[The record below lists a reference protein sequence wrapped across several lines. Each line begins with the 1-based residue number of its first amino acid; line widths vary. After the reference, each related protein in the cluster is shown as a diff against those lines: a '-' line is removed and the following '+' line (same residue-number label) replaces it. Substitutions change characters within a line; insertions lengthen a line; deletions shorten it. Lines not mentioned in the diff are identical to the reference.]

1 MNRLALCALQ
11 ESYSVK
17 FGCSAE
23 RIGVTGGHDRY
34 IKSTNTKKHLVQVS
48 FVLREDDYLYFRAF
62 YQNWQLNPLP
72 FLMKLIIEDDEY
84 KDYIT
89 QFVKNS
95 CQFDELE
102 GDIFKVSAQV
112 SVFISPV
119 IALTSKPY
127 PYYLLESIATNFD
140 FADSPIQKIV
150 MSETNAVESIETAFA
165 IESAVMRTP
174 TNETNLAESIS
185 TGFAIES
192 VQVEVTKQPTYITTA
207 PQLEKVSTA
216 FTVENV
222 QITKTVNYLSTI
234 QDVEK
239 IKTAF
244 NIENAQIT
252 N

>member
-84 KDYIT
+84 KDYIA

-119 IALTSKPY
+119 IALTSRPY
-127 PYYLLESIATNFD
+127 PIYFEERVGASFGVMNSTFNSALNVNENISTSFGVVGVVTQNVRTEMTLDNEKISTSFGVAGVVAQNVRTETALGNENISTSFGVIGAQQMKILISHTAEIEKISTNF
-140 FADSPIQKIV
+140 AL
-150 MSETNAVESIETAFA
+150 MA
-165 IESAVMRTP
+165 
-174 TNETNLAESIS
+174 
-185 TGFAIES
+185 
-192 VQVEVTKQPTYITTA
+192 
-207 PQLEKVSTA
+207 
-216 FTVENV
+216 V
-222 QITKTVNYLSTI
+222 QIIN
-234 QDVEK
+234 
-239 IKTAF
+239 
-244 NIENAQIT
+244 
-252 N
+252 

>member
-102 GDIFKVSAQV
+102 GEVFKVSAQV

-150 MSETNAVESIETAFA
+150 MNETDALESVATAFA
-165 IESAVMRTP
+165 IESVIMRTP
-174 TNETNLAESIS
+174 TNETNLAENIS
-185 TGFAIES
+185 TDFTIES
-192 VQVEVTKQPTYITTA
+192 AQITKQTSYLSTA
-207 PQLEKVSTA
+207 VQLEQVSTA
-216 FTVENV
+216 FSVDSA
-222 QITKTVNYLSTI
+222 QITKTVSFLSTT
-234 QDVEK
+234 QDVEN
-239 IKTAF
+239 ISTAF
-244 NIENAQIT
+244 AIESIQIT

>member
-102 GDIFKVSAQV
+102 GEVFKVSAQV

-150 MSETNAVESIETAFA
+150 MNETDALESVATAFA
-165 IESAVMRTP
+165 IESVVIRTP
-174 TNETNLAESIS
+174 TNETNLAEYIS
-185 TGFAIES
+185 TDFTIES
-192 VQVEVTKQPTYITTA
+192 AQITKQTSYLSTA
-207 PQLEKVSTA
+207 TQLEQVLTA
-216 FTVENV
+216 FTVESV

-239 IKTAF
+239 IQTAF
-244 NIENAQIT
+244 TIESAQIT

>member
-102 GDIFKVSAQV
+102 GEVFKVSAQL

-150 MSETNAVESIETAFA
+150 MNETNALESVATAFA
-165 IESAVMRTP
+165 VESVVMRTL
-174 TNETNLAESIS
+174 TNETNLAEYMS
-185 TGFAIES
+185 TVFAIES
-192 VQVEVTKQPTYITTA
+192 VQITKQGSYLSTA
-207 PQLEKVSTA
+207 TQFEKVSTV
-216 FTVENV
+216 FDIENV
-222 QITKTVNYLSTI
+222 QITKTVNYLSTT

-239 IKTAF
+239 IQTAF
-244 NIENAQIT
+244 AIESAQIT

>member
-84 KDYIT
+84 KDYIA

-102 GDIFKVSAQV
+102 GEVFKVSAQV

-127 PYYLLESIATNFD
+127 PLYFEERVGASFGVMNSTFNSALNVNENISTSFGVVGTQQMKILIIHTAEIEKILTNF
-140 FADSPIQKIV
+140 
-150 MSETNAVESIETAFA
+150 AV
-165 IESAVMRTP
+165 
-174 TNETNLAESIS
+174 
-185 TGFAIES
+185 TG
-192 VQVEVTKQPTYITTA
+192 
-207 PQLEKVSTA
+207 
-216 FTVENV
+216 V
-222 QITKTVNYLSTI
+222 QITN
-234 QDVEK
+234 
-239 IKTAF
+239 
-244 NIENAQIT
+244 
-252 N
+252 

>member
-23 RIGVTGGHDRY
+23 HIGVTGGHDRY

-84 KDYIT
+84 KDYIA

-102 GDIFKVSAQV
+102 GEVFKVSAQL

-127 PYYLLESIATNFD
+127 PLYFIEQVATDFNATGLLMRDTLHLTSMNEERVATDLTVTAATIRTLVNETHLLE
-140 FADSPIQKIV
+140 QV
-150 MSETNAVESIETAFA
+150 ETGLKVI
-165 IESAVMRTP
+165 SAVVATP
-174 TNETNLAESIS
+174 LRNTSMQESVN
-185 TGFAIES
+185 TGFNIVGAVFKDILI
-192 VQVEVTKQPTYITTA
+192 KQPIDV
-207 PQLEKVSTA
+207 ERISTA
-216 FTVENV
+216 FTVTSAIIN
-222 QITKTVNYLSTI
+222 
-234 QDVEK
+234 
-239 IKTAF
+239 
-244 NIENAQIT
+244 
-252 N
+252 

>member
-84 KDYIT
+84 KDYIA

-127 PYYLLESIATNFD
+127 PIYFEERVGASSGVMNSTFNSALNVNENISTSFGVVGVVTQNVRTEMALDSENISTFFGVSGVVAQNVRTETALDNENISTSFGVVGTQQMKILIIHTAEIEKILTNF
-140 FADSPIQKIV
+140 
-150 MSETNAVESIETAFA
+150 AV
-165 IESAVMRTP
+165 
-174 TNETNLAESIS
+174 
-185 TGFAIES
+185 TG
-192 VQVEVTKQPTYITTA
+192 
-207 PQLEKVSTA
+207 
-216 FTVENV
+216 V
-222 QITKTVNYLSTI
+222 QITN
-234 QDVEK
+234 
-239 IKTAF
+239 
-244 NIENAQIT
+244 
-252 N
+252 

>member
-23 RIGVTGGHDRY
+23 HIGVTGGHDRY

-102 GDIFKVSAQV
+102 GEVFKVSAQL

-150 MSETNAVESIETAFA
+150 MNETDALESVATAFA
-165 IESAVMRTP
+165 IESVVIRTP
-174 TNETNLAESIS
+174 TNETNLAEYIS
-185 TGFAIES
+185 TDFTIES
-192 VQVEVTKQPTYITTA
+192 AQITKQTSYLSTA
-207 PQLEKVSTA
+207 TQLEQVLTA
-216 FTVENV
+216 FTVESV

-239 IKTAF
+239 IQTAF
-244 NIENAQIT
+244 TIESAQIT